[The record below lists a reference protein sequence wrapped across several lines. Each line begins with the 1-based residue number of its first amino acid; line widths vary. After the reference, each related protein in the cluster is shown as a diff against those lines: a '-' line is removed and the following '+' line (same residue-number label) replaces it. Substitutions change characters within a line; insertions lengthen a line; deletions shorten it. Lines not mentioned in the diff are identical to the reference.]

1 MADVQQQLIYPAAGG
16 WTQGAGRGSWAE
28 DFPQPEKCP
37 GSRTTSDSNPL
48 DDSAV
53 QHKEKGS
60 LSTAESRCHQ
70 VQDWA
75 RWHVHSAGLNRIAL

>member
-1 MADVQQQLIYPAAGG
+1 VIDVQQRLAYPAAGDLI
-16 WTQGAGRGSWAE
+16 QGTEHGSQAE
-28 DFPQPEKCP
+28 GSRQPEKCP
-37 GSRTTSDSNPL
+37 GNRTTSDSNPL

-60 LSTAESRCHQ
+60 LSAAESRCHQ

-75 RWHVHSAGLNRIAL
+75 CWHLHSAGLSKIAL